1 MSLDSDDI
9 KVSIQEP
16 EAVAVAVASPPTVG
30 VNVAASNLVEVEV
43 ATPTP
48 EGIEVAVAEPQVIAT
63 AVGIPPVI
71 GISAEPPEV
80 MVISAANVGQRG
92 AEGPEGPPG
101 VVGPFREGHTFAVL
115 GVLQGVT
122 ALPSFFVPKHA
133 NQTVRLHGL
142 HSKLVSGNIKIQII
156 RNGGNVAAPVAIT
169 SAKTFT
175 SLGGIA
181 LADGDEISAVLL
193 DPVGSP
199 ETLSATVVLEW
210 SVP

>member
-9 KVSIQEP
+9 QVSLKEP
-16 EAVAVAVASPPTVG
+16 EAVAVAVVPPPAVG
-30 VNVAASNLVEVEV
+30 VNVVAPDSVAVAV
-43 ATPTP
+43 ATPSA
-48 EGIEVAVAEPQVIAT
+48 EAIEVAIAEPQVVA
-63 AVGIPPVI
+63 ASVDAPPVI
-71 GISAEPPEV
+71 GISTEPPEV

-92 AEGPEGPPG
+92 LEGPEGPPG

-122 ALPSFFVPKHA
+122 VLPTFFVPKHA
-133 NQTVRLHGL
+133 NQTVKLHGL
-142 HSKLVSGNIKIQII
+142 HSKLVSGSIQIQI
-156 RNGGNVAAPVAIT
+156 TRNGTNVAAPVVIT

-175 SLGGIA
+175 SLGDVA

-193 DPVGSP
+193 NPVGSP